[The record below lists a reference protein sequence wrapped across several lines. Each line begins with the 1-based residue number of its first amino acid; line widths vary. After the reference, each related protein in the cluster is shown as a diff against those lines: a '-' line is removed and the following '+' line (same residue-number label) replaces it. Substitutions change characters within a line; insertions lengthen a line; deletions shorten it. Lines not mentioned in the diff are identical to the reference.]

1 MGGRRGMGVT
11 GRHLMKT
18 VTPSPGVAWRATAR
32 APRRRPLLGRPDS
45 ESESDP
51 PGPGCRV
58 RRQWPRA
65 GGGRPAEE
73 LGPASTRIT
82 ETAGGRWRRSG
93 GRPAIPAGGPQ
104 RRSGAGPAVTKFN

>member
-65 GGGRPAEE
+65 GGGRLKNWAPPRS
-73 LGPASTRIT
+73 LKPLL
-82 ETAGGRWRRSG
+82 AGGGDLVADQRTTQSLPAAGNGVPAPGRR
-93 GRPAIPAGGPQ
+93 
-104 RRSGAGPAVTKFN
+104 